1 MKRNLRLAPLI
12 VLAGLLAACGA
23 APTPSEVMTPQKT
36 SVAAPATPAADTTTW
51 VQADLS
57 NARTGQSFKV
67 TDFQGKV
74 VLLEAMAV
82 WCTNC
87 LQQQKQVQA
96 LHAALGKQDSVVSIG
111 LDVDPN
117 ENAATLKAYA
127 DKNGFNWTYA
137 VAPTGVSRELG
148 NRYTAQFLNPTSTP
162 MLIVD
167 RTGQVHPLPF
177 GIKSVQMLQ
186 DALQPYLK

>member
-1 MKRNLRLAPLI
+1 MKRNLRLTALI
-12 VLAGLLAACGA
+12 ILAGLLTACGA
-23 APTPSEVMTPQKT
+23 APITTPDVTPQKPSAAALPT
-36 SVAAPATPAADTTTW
+36 STRDITW

-57 NARTGQSFKV
+57 NARTGQTFKV
-67 TDFQGKV
+67 TDFKGKV
-74 VLLEAMAV
+74 VLLEAMAI

-96 LHAALGKQDSVVSIG
+96 LHAALGQHDDVISIG

-117 ENAATLKAYA
+117 ENAPALKAYA
-127 DKNGFNWTYA
+127 DKNGFTWTYA
-137 VAPTGVSRELG
+137 VAPTGVARELG

-167 RTGQVHPLPF
+167 RAGQIHPLPF
-177 GIKSVQMLQ
+177 GIKSAQVLQ
-186 DALQPYLK
+186 DALGPYLQ

>member
-1 MKRNLRLAPLI
+1 MRRNLHLTALI
-12 VLAGLLAACGA
+12 VLAGLLTACGA
-23 APTPSEVMTPQKT
+23 APTTTADMTPQKT
-36 SVAAPATPAADTTTW
+36 SAAALPTSTIDTTTW

-67 TDFQGKV
+67 TDFKGKV
-74 VLLEAMAV
+74 VLLEAMAI

-96 LHAALGKQDSVVSIG
+96 LHAALGQHDNVISIG

-117 ENAATLKAYA
+117 ENAPALKAYA

-137 VAPTGVSRELG
+137 VAPTSVARELG
-148 NRYTAQFLNPTSTP
+148 NRYSAQFLNPTSTP

-167 RTGQVHPLPF
+167 RAGQVHPLPF
-177 GIKSVQMLQ
+177 GIKSAQTLQ
-186 DALQPYLK
+186 DALGPYLQ